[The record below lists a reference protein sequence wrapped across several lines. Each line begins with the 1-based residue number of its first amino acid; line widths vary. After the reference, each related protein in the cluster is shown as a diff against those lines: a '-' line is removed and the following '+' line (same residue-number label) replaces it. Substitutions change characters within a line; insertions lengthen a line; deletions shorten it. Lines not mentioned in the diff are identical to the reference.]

1 MKKIKLKK
9 LKQGIFIKEKYK
21 FGNDLLKP
29 LRGGEYIKYSNL
41 RCSNNPRVCIWR
53 MGI

>member
-29 LRGGEYIKYSNL
+29 LRGGEYINWVIDGVDYNS
-41 RCSNNPRVCIWR
+41 
-53 MGI
+53 